1 MMSFKSDFT
10 AALAFIGK
18 LDEVDTKGT
27 EPLGNVL
34 EHYGGN
40 NTKVRRAEDFLMAG
54 SD

>member
-1 MMSFKSDFT
+1 MMSFKTDFE

-40 NTKVRRAEDFLMAG
+40 DTELRVRE
-54 SD
+54 